1 VSTDKK
7 STDRFAKAAKS
18 AETGKSDGKGGGKG
32 RGGTYLSLG
41 TSLFSGFT
49 AVKKVRAARAED
61 DTLRLV
67 DALLRAAV
75 VTTGIILLVRE
86 LRRADDDSLA

>member
-7 STDRFAKAAKS
+7 STAVSGKAAKS
-18 AETGKSDGKGGGKG
+18 GGSGSKDGDGGKG
-32 RGGTYLSLG
+32 RGSTYLSLG

-75 VTTGIILLVRE
+75 VTTGVILLVRE
-86 LRRADDDSLA
+86 LRRADDSQTG